1 VQRML
6 LDSAMHN
13 MYMPVMRCVHAHLVY
28 LMNWFDNLQG
38 VCTSWLA
45 GLRPGSER
53 MPVWAQAGVL
63 RLPADPALPL
73 LLVGPGTGV
82 APFRSFVEDRQAD
95 VDAGGQDGFADVYKC
110 RAAAQR

>member
-1 VQRML
+1 M
-6 LDSAMHN
+6 
-13 MYMPVMRCVHAHLVY
+13 
-28 LMNWFDNLQG
+28 
-38 VCTSWLA
+38 CTSWLA

-53 MPVWAQAGVL
+53 VPLWVQAGVL

-95 VDAGGQDGFADVYKC
+95 GDAGGRDGLSNA
-110 RAAAQR
+110 RILPAALQERRPPWTVASS